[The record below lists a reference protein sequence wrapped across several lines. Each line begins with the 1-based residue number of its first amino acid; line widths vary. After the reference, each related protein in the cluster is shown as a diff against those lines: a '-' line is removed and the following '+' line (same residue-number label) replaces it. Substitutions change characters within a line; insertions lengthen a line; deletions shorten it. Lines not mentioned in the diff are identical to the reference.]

1 MQETELIFRRAM
13 ASTNVRAVGDV
24 ANVFQSMG
32 HTWKAAQLRNHARVM
47 SNVGFGGTTVTV
59 GDVQVKLNAL
69 GAQPALIPDGVAGPK
84 TIAAVVAFQSANGL
98 SPDGKVGPLTLA
110 ALGFAGAQAMVPG
123 PPSGVQPTAQP
134 TSGRTATIAN
144 VRGINKLSPAELKAL
159 VDAANWIGINPDW
172 LASAIS
178 FESGFSPSI
187 ENAAGSGAVG
197 LIQFMPSTAVGL
209 GTSTAALKQMT
220 FTQQLE
226 YVKKY
231 FEPHRGQLHSLED
244 TYLAIFYP
252 AFIGK
257 PLNAVLG
264 STGSAIY
271 DQNSGFDR
279 AGKGY
284 VTKEDI
290 TSTIRGVLDSAAGRI
305 SVPGAVIAGGIG
317 IGGILLAAAAW
328 WLYKRYM
335 A

>member
-1 MQETELIFRRAM
+1 M
-13 ASTNVRAVGDV
+13 AVYPHTSFGVDYAAIQ
-24 ANVFQSMG
+24 ANLNAAGASPPLVVDGIWGPKS
-32 HTWKAAQLRNHARVM
+32 KAALMTYQSGIGLPADGNI
-47 SNVGFGGTTVTV
+47 TPETL
-59 GDVQVKLNAL
+59 KAL
-69 GAQPALIPDGVAGPK
+69 GLTPDA
-84 TIAAVVAFQSANGL
+84 
-98 SPDGKVGPLTLA
+98 
-110 ALGFAGAQAMVPG
+110 
-123 PPSGVQPTAQP
+123 PPP

-144 VRGINKLSPAELKAL
+144 VRGINKLSAAELKAL
-159 VDAANWIGINPDW
+159 VNAANYIGINPDW

-197 LIQFMPSTAVGL
+197 LIQFMPSTAMGL
-209 GTSTAALKQMT
+209 GTTTDALRRMT

-257 PLNAVLG
+257 PLDTVLG
-264 STGSAIY
+264 TAGSAIY
-271 DQNSGFDR
+271 DQNAGFDR
-279 AGKGY
+279 SQKGY

-305 SVPGAVIAGGIG
+305 SVPGVLIAGGIG
-317 IGGILLAAAAW
+317 IGSILLAIAGW
-328 WLYKRYM
+328 WLWRRYV